1 MNKKL
6 TYLFALFIL
15 GFCTFLFIFKNEIIY
30 FLINLDITSK
40 NFKIL
45 YIILSSIYFLSPLP
59 VTVIILLNGFFFRE
73 YGFLISIVQISLGS
87 IFLKQLSNQINKFL
101 KIDLNYKKVNLN
113 RLLIN
118 NYSIFFSRMIVP
130 YFLHNIYYGLTKVQ
144 LSKFIII
151 IFLAEIP
158 MTYALSQI
166 GKSLSEITSDFS
178 VSLYTLLTD
187 INFYIPFLIIFV
199 LFITTNYLNKNK
211 R

>member
-1 MNKKL
+1 MNKRL
-6 TYLFALFIL
+6 IYLIALFIL
-15 GFCTFLFIFKNEIIY
+15 GFCICLFTLKNEIIY

-40 NFKIL
+40 YFKIL

-59 VTVIILLNGFFFRE
+59 VTIIILLNGFFFQE
-73 YGFLISIVQISLGS
+73 YGFLISIIQISLGS
-87 IFLKQLSNQINKFL
+87 IILKQLSNKINKFF

-113 RLLIN
+113 HLLIN
-118 NYSIFFSRMIVP
+118 NFSIFFSRMIVP

-151 IFLAEIP
+151 ILLAEIP

-166 GKSLSEITSDFS
+166 GKSLAEITSDFS
-178 VSLYTLLTD
+178 ISLYTLLTD

-199 LFITTNYLNKNK
+199 LFIITNYLNKK
-211 R
+211 MR